1 MTRRNPLILLELVAA
16 AAAALSVLA
25 GVAFFLLTM
34 GPIRLD
40 FLTPYIENAL
50 SPPGGPISVKIDVTK
65 LTWDGWQRP
74 VDVRAEGVRIVNP
87 TGTELATL
95 DQVSIGLSIPGL
107 MRGLV
112 APTSLDIHRPT
123 VRLTRARDG
132 HFEFG
137 LGDSGTGREQPA
149 LQRLIGGLLSP
160 PNPEE
165 ASGYLERVSIS
176 DAELTLDDQ
185 MLEMSWKALNAN
197 VELLRGEGGISAG
210 FEVPF
215 LVDGKPAAVRGKVV
229 YALAQDTI
237 ELGVEFADIV
247 PARFAAGSP
256 ALERLAALDMPIGG
270 VVDARLR
277 SSGEI
282 ERIVFDLN
290 GRKGRLLLSELGSD
304 GVQVAA
310 AKVVGRAER
319 DLSFYIL
326 ENIYLDLGGPNIS
339 AAAVVSAISGQP
351 EGKVNAIIRKLDVA
365 DLQRIW
371 PAKLRPDLRQWLQN
385 NVRSG
390 RADETTVAVAG
401 RYVGGSFEADFPNL
415 KLETRFS
422 GVTGAVGDS
431 MLLEQASGV
440 ARFGQDQLELTVAN
454 AEMRWVKSSLPPLTD
469 IKAKAAL
476 VPGRRADIDI
486 TGARFGGLS
495 LAETKIRV
503 TGLDQAAPEVDGSA
517 VVRGSVGR
525 FAALM
530 QRSEL
535 GGLGE
540 IGIDPSTVKGE
551 VAAATRFRFELG
563 PKFSAE
569 RIQRSAAA
577 KIVDL
582 AMPNGPMG
590 LAISDGEMTLQYD
603 ARDIKM
609 DGSLKLNGA
618 PVSLQLTHA
627 LAGRDRDQTH
637 VHMVGSLNDAQRQ
650 ALGLGLEQVVA
661 GPFDFDVDL
670 TRNGSGTTT
679 ADARFKLD
687 RAKVRLQQI
696 YWEKAQGVPGSV
708 NMTLVM
714 RKGKPVEVSE
724 FAASSAGM
732 KAEGRAWM
740 KQGTSNIDRIEFD
753 TLSFQPTMSASK
765 GRTDVQ
771 AEFRRR
777 PMGGWDVALLGEQLD
792 LQPYID
798 DPDILLDFPMTVS
811 TQLKRLRLSDRKHLE
826 SVGLSAAYGGEY
838 WDSIDLQ
845 AQLANKSD
853 VSVRY
858 TPVGER
864 RQLLIYAGDAA
875 AMLQMMTDAAFAK
888 DLRGGA
894 LAIQAIREPMLP
906 STPIEG
912 VIQMRD
918 FTLRDTPIGDR
929 ILSNASGFGPFEV
942 LTGDDLNFSKL
953 EGKFKKTGDIIVLQD
968 VLAMSR
974 GLGMNAHGMFDM
986 GAGSM
991 EMHGFVAPFRGI
1003 GKLLDENP
1011 WIGAFLVDVDKQGLI
1026 AVPFEGKGSFGDP
1039 EFKVAK
1045 KPQPLPPGQVRELA
1059 RFAAGKE
1066 RDLSAESRM
1075 KPAGMSR

>member
-137 LGDSGTGREQPA
+137 LGDSGTAGEQPA

-160 PNPEE
+160 PNPNE

-176 DAELTLDDQ
+176 DAVLTLDDQ
-185 MLEMSWKALNAN
+185 MLEMSWKALDAN
-197 VELLRGEGGISAG
+197 VALLRGEGGISAS
-210 FEVPF
+210 FAVPF
-215 LVDGKPAAVRGKVV
+215 LVDGKPAALQGKVV

-237 ELGVEFADIV
+237 DLAVEFADIV

-270 VVDARLR
+270 TVEARMR

-282 ERIVFDLN
+282 ERIVFDMN
-290 GRKGRLLLSELGSD
+290 GRKGRLLLPELGAQ
-304 GVQVAA
+304 GIEVAA

-326 ENIYLDLGGPNIS
+326 ENVYLDLGGPNIS
-339 AAAVVSAISGQP
+339 AAAVVSTISDQP
-351 EGKVNAIIRKLDVA
+351 EAKVNAIIRRLDVA
-365 DLQRIW
+365 DLQRLW
-371 PAKLRPDLRQWLQN
+371 PATVRPELRQWLSD

-401 RYVGGSFEADFPNL
+401 RLVGGGFEPDFQNL
-415 KLETRFS
+415 KLDTRFS
-422 GVTGAVGDS
+422 NVTGTVGDS
-431 MLLEQASGV
+431 MQLEQASGV
-440 ARFGQDQLELTVAN
+440 ARFGKEQVELTLAGAELRWTKAN
-454 AEMRWVKSSLPPLTD
+454 LPPLSG
-469 IKAKAAL
+469 IKARATL
-476 VPGRRADIDI
+476 VPGRRADISI
-486 TGARFGGLS
+486 SEAKFGGLA
-495 LAETKIRV
+495 LTETVFKV
-503 TGLDQAAPEVDGSA
+503 TGLDQVAPEVDGKA

-525 FAALM
+525 FVALM
-530 QRSEL
+530 QKSEL

-540 IGIDPSTVKGE
+540 TGIDAATVKGE
-551 VAAATRFRFELG
+551 VAASTRFRFELG
-563 PKFSAE
+563 PKFSPD

-582 AMPNGPMG
+582 AVPHGPMG
-590 LAISDGEMTLQYD
+590 LSISDGEMTLSYD

-609 DGSLKLNGA
+609 DGALKLNGA
-618 PVSLQLTHA
+618 PVSVQLVHA
-627 LAGRDRDQTH
+627 LAGKDRDQTY
-637 VHMVGSLNDAQRQ
+637 VHLVGTLNDEQRR
-650 ALGLGLEQVVA
+650 AMGLGLEKVLTGVL
-661 GPFDFDVDL
+661 DYDVDL
-670 TRNGSGTTT
+670 TRSASGTTT

-687 RAKVRLQQI
+687 RAKVRLAQI
-696 YWEKAQGVPGSV
+696 YWEKPQGVPGSV
-708 NMTLVM
+708 NMTLTT
-714 RKGKPVEVSE
+714 RKGRPVEVSE
-724 FAASSAGM
+724 FQASSAGM

-740 KQGTSNIDRIEFD
+740 KLGTSDIDRIEFD
-753 TLSFQPTMSASK
+753 TLSFQATASASK

-771 AEFRRR
+771 AMFSRR

-798 DPDILLDFPMTVS
+798 DPDILLDFPMTVT
-811 TQLKRLRLSDRKHLE
+811 TQLKRLRLSDRRNLE
-826 SVGLSAAYGGEY
+826 QVGLTAAYGGEY
-838 WDSIDLQ
+838 WDSIDLE
-845 AQLANKSD
+845 ALLPNKSEI
-853 VSVRY
+853 SVRY

-864 RQLLIYAGDAA
+864 RQLLIYASDAA
-875 AMLQMMTDAAFAK
+875 AMLQMMTDAQFAR
-888 DLRGGA
+888 DLRGGM
-894 LAIQAIREPMLP
+894 LAIQAMREPMLP
-906 STPIEG
+906 TTPIEG

-929 ILSNASGFGPFEV
+929 ILTSASGFGPFEV
-942 LTGDDLNFSKL
+942 LTGEDLNFSKL
-953 EGKFKKTGDIIVLQD
+953 EGKFKKTGDVIVLQD

-974 GLGMNAHGMFDM
+974 GLGMNAQGVFDM
-986 GAGSM
+986 AAGQMDLS
-991 EMHGFVAPFRGI
+991 GFVSPFRGI

-1039 EFKVAK
+1039 DFKVGK
-1045 KPQPLPPGQVRELA
+1045 KPHPLPPGQVREFA

-1066 RDLSAESRM
+1066 RDLSAENRM